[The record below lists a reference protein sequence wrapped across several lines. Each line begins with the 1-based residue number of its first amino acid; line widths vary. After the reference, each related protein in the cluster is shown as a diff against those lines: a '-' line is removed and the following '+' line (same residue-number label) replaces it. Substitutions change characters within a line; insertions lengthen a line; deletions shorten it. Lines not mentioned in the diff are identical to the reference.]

1 MDKETQEILA
11 EGDRIEEFV
20 KSQYWETVK
29 KRLTDKID
37 TLDKLSSLPVEG
49 DIQAEIRIRQGAISL
64 VEEWIAEIEGA
75 SVQHQQNRKV
85 LTEAP
90 ITQTFE

>member
-11 EGDRIEEFV
+11 EGDKIEEFV

-29 KRLTDKID
+29 KRLTDKIEI
-37 TLDKLSSLPVEG
+37 LDKLSSLPVEG
-49 DIQAEIRIRQGAISL
+49 DIHTEIKIRQGAISL

>member
-11 EGDRIEEFV
+11 EGDKIEEFV

-29 KRLTDKID
+29 KRLTDKIEI
-37 TLDKLSSLPVEG
+37 LDKLSSLPVEG
-49 DIQAEIRIRQGAISL
+49 DIHTEIKIRKGAISL